1 MFGKQSS
8 AEKYVLLWQ
17 EQYGANL
24 GEGISRT
31 GDPKAKLYEIVVTFA
46 GMRPMREWLRATSK
60 EEAAMFAANRYP
72 SSTNITVASNN
83 NAKRSSGKRLHG

>member
-31 GDPKAKLYEIVVTFA
+31 ADPKAKLYEIAVTFA
-46 GMRPMREWLRATSK
+46 GMRPMREWLRATS
-60 EEAAMFAANRYP
+60 ETEAAKFAANRYP
-72 SSTNITVASNN
+72 SSINITVDPNN
-83 NAKRSSGKRLHG
+83 NGKRSGS

>member
-46 GMRPMREWLRATSK
+46 GMRPMREWLRATS
-60 EEAAMFAANRYP
+60 ETEAAKFAANRYP
-72 SSTNITVASNN
+72 SSINITVDPNN
-83 NAKRSSGKRLHG
+83 NGKRSGS